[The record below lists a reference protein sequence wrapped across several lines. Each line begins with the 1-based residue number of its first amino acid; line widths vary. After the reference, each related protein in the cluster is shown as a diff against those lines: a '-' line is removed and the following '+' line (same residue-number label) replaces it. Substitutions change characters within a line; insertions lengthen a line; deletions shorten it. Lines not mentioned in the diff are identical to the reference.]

1 MAAEHAW
8 LLAVPRGRPRLIL
21 SPMQVSGRIRV
32 ATAAVALTGVL
43 LVAPGSAAAS
53 PYVHAHRGG
62 SLATQDREQRP
73 SSARRP
79 CRHSAIRHGAGSSS
93 SSTRSSPPTG

>member
-1 MAAEHAW
+1 
-8 LLAVPRGRPRLIL
+8 
-21 SPMQVSGRIRV
+21 MQVSGGIRV

-62 SLATQDREQRP
+62 SLATQDGEQRP
-73 SSARRP
+73 RFGEETLMGR
-79 CRHSAIRHGAGSSS
+79 GGS
-93 SSTRSSPPTG
+93 GGGGH